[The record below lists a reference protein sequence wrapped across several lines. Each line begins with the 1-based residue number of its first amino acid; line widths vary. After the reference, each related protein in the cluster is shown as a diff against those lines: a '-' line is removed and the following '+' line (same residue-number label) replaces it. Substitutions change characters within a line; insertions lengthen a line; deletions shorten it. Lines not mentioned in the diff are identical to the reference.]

1 MRNLLRFLF
10 LSIIYFSF
18 HSVALSEIRLGKA
31 PEFDVDSVK
40 ITVEVNGL
48 SFNVTDV
55 GEGAPV
61 VLLHGVPDSRHVWR
75 YQIPA
80 LLDAGYRVIA
90 PDLRGFGESS
100 IPEGVENYSIDKLA
114 MDVIGIMDA
123 LGIQKASVIGH
134 DFGAGLAWFTVA
146 YYPDRFNKLVA
157 MSVGVTGNPG
167 WQTVDQ
173 REKSWYFDF
182 FNKEGIAEEAL
193 SADNFKLFRELIRN
207 QGDPDRFFAD
217 MARPGALTAALNWYR
232 ANTRG
237 FGKRITEPVFP
248 LINIPV
254 MGVWSTDDH
263 HLLEAQM
270 KESKW
275 NVTGPW
281 RYERVEGAGHWMM
294 LEKPYEVNTLLLD
307 FLAQ

>member
-1 MRNLLRFLF
+1 MRYLHRLLF
-10 LSIIYFSF
+10 LAVVYFSL
-18 HSVALSEIRLGKA
+18 HSVAMAAIKLGTVT
-31 PEFDVDSVK
+31 EFDLDSVK
-40 ITVEVNGL
+40 KTVEFNAL
-48 SFNVTDV
+48 SFTVTDA
-55 GEGAPV
+55 GEGEPV
-61 VLLHGVPDSRHVWR
+61 ILLHGFPDSRHVWR

-80 LLDAGYRVIA
+80 LLEAGYRVIA

-100 IPEGVENYSIDKLA
+100 RPEGMENYSIDKLA
-114 MDVIGIMDA
+114 ADVVGIMDV
-123 LGIQKASVIGH
+123 LGINKASVIGH

-146 YYPDRFNKLVA
+146 HYPDRFNKLVA

-167 WQTVDQ
+167 WQTIEQ

-193 SADNFKLFRELIRN
+193 SAENFKLFRELIRN

-237 FGKRITEPVFP
+237 FGKRITEPLFP

-254 MGVWSTDDH
+254 MGVWSSGDH
-263 HLLEAQM
+263 HLLEPQM
-270 KESKW
+270 QESKW

-294 LEKPYEVNTLLLD
+294 LEKPAVINELLLD
-307 FLAQ
+307 FLGQ